1 MRKSN
6 PLTQSQKEFIDNSWH
21 RLTYMEMSYR
31 LELKSVYKVYDYC
44 KEKGYCKK
52 YKKHLTE
59 HQKEFIRNNYLKRKE
74 SEIAN
79 ILGVTKFFVQ
89 EFKRIEGLAK
99 YPWNR
104 EKKQEAIVKEVFFDV
119 DARESWVA

>member
-1 MRKSN
+1 MRHSN
-6 PLTQSQKEFIDNSWH
+6 PLTQSQKDFIDQSWQ
-21 RLTYMEMSYR
+21 RLTYMQMSYK

-52 YKKHLTE
+52 YKKQLTD
-59 HQKEFIRNNYLKRKE
+59 HQKEFIRNNFLKLKE

-79 ILGVTKFFVQ
+79 ILGVTKFYVQ
-89 EFKRIEGLAK
+89 DFKRTEGLAK

-104 EKKQEAIVKEVFFDV
+104 EKKKESVVKEVFFNV

>member
-1 MRKSN
+1 MRKST
-6 PLTQSQKEFIDNSWH
+6 PLTDNQKNFIDQNWQ
-21 RLTYMEMSYR
+21 RLTYMQMSYK

-52 YKKHLTE
+52 YKKRLTD
-59 HQKEFIRNNYLKRKE
+59 HQREFIRNNFLKLKE

-79 ILGVTKFFVQ
+79 ILGVTKFYVQ
-89 EFKRIEGLAK
+89 DFKRSEGLAK
-99 YPWNR
+99 YPYNR
-104 EKKQEAIVKEVFFDV
+104 KKKEKPEVKEMFFNV

>member
-6 PLTQSQKEFIDNSWH
+6 PLTDNQKNFIDNSWH

-31 LELKSVYKVYDYC
+31 LQLKSVYKVYDYC

-52 YKKHLTE
+52 YKKHLTD
-59 HQKEFIRNNYLKRKE
+59 HQKEFVRNNFLKLKE

-79 ILGVTKFFVQ
+79 ILGVTKFYVQ
-89 EFKRIEGLAK
+89 DFKRSEGLAK
-99 YPWNR
+99 YPYNR
-104 EKKQEAIVKEVFFDV
+104 EKKERPEVKEMFFNV